1 LYAKTVA
8 VLKFAKKI
16 FLHILILLPL
26 IGIAQQCSNY
36 RFSKII
42 VKSDTI
48 HLDTLSIIP
57 GSLVV
62 RDSTGKQIDST
73 HYYISYPEALILLK
87 PLVSIHQ
94 PVLMIYYRVFP
105 YNFSLLSKH
114 KDIGMTVKDKTGTLN
129 PFSFTDKD
137 QTLDIFKLG
146 GLNKNGSISRGVT
159 IGNSQDV
166 VVNSSFNLQLSGKLS
181 EDITVLA
188 AITDNNVPVQPDGNT
203 QQIQDF
209 DKVFIQLSS
218 KRSSLTAG
226 DFELTRP
233 QSYFMNFYK
242 KAQGG
247 SFTTSFLTSADKK
260 KKNTMT
266 IKGAAAISKGKY
278 TENTFTGIEGNQ
290 GPYKLTGADNE
301 TYIIVLS
308 GSEKVY
314 IDGLQMVRGQEND
327 YTIDYNTAELTFT
340 TKRLITKDSR
350 ISIEFEY
357 SDMNYA
363 RSLFYAGTD
372 YSTKKLTM
380 HFNFFSEQ
388 DIKNQPI
395 QQALSTQDKQLL
407 AQVGDSINQA
417 VVPYADSIA
426 FTNAQVL
433 YKKTYDTVAGVVYY
447 PVYVYS
453 TNPDSAHYQLG
464 FSIVGANKGNYVQ
477 IQSTANGRVF
487 KWVAP
492 IANIKQGNY
501 EPVVLLVTPKKKQMA
516 TLSTEYAISKR
527 TKASVE
533 LAMSNNDINLFST
546 ADKGNDLGYGV
557 KTKIKNVLPLNKKD
571 STGWSLTSEADN
583 EFTDKNFTP
592 IDRYRD
598 VEFDRDWNLSNIIV
612 NSNEN
617 ISSLKFTLA
626 DKKSNFTSYQ
636 FRSFFAGSQ
645 YTGLQNVLN
654 ANLGKKGFLLT
665 FNGSYLTSKDKFS
678 STRFIRSNAGFSKKF
693 KRIIVGVKEEQ
704 EYNTFFKLNTDS
716 LQQNSF
722 SYNQLEGYINNPDT
736 SKTKYTL
743 FYKRRVDQLPLK
755 NSLNLATTAQ
765 DVGVSFEMLKKAN
778 NKLSIT
784 NTYRKLQVNDSSL
797 TAQKDDKSLLSRLQY
812 NVKLFKGAISSS
824 TYYEIGS
831 GLEVKKEYSYLQVT
845 PGQGIYIWTDYNHD
859 NVQQLDE
866 FEIAT
871 IPGIA
876 NYIRVYTP
884 TNQYV
889 KSYTNQFNEVFTLSP
904 VTSWVTAK
912 GFKKFLSRFSDQATY
927 SIDHKNTSNNGFKAY
942 NPFMNE
948 ISDTTLLSTSSALRN
963 SFYFNRSSAVFSMDY
978 EYSDSRNK
986 ILLVD
991 GFDSRSAFSHEV
1003 NVKWNISRKFSF
1015 TTKYNTG
1022 EKTSNSDY
1030 LTTRDFDIVNSEIGP
1045 VFSYQPNVS
1054 FRIALNYT
1062 YTDKKNKQGVIGEKA
1077 FLNDAGVDIKYNVLS
1092 KGSLLMKVSYVRIKY
1107 NSDESTPVA
1116 YEMLEGLKSGNNATW
1131 TLSYQRN
1138 LSGNLQLTLN
1148 YEGRK
1153 SQDVK
1158 TIHVGSVQL
1167 RAYF

>member
-1 LYAKTVA
+1 MKCAI
-8 VLKFAKKI
+8 KI
-16 FLHILILLPL
+16 FIFIFILLPAFAF
-26 IGIAQQCSNY
+26 AQQHSNY

-57 GSLVV
+57 GSLVI
-62 RDSTGKQIDST
+62 RDSTGKRIDST
-73 HYYISYPEALILLK
+73 HYFVNYGESKILLK
-87 PLVSIHQ
+87 PLYSVHY
-94 PVLMIYYRVFP
+94 PVLMVYYRVFP
-105 YNFSLLSKH
+105 YNFSVLSKH
-114 KDIGMTVKDKTGTLN
+114 KDIEFTVQNKTGTYN

-146 GLNKNGSISRGVT
+146 GLNKNGSISRGVSF
-159 IGNSQDV
+159 GNSQDV
-166 VVNSSFNLQLSGKLS
+166 VVNSSFNLQLTGKLS
-181 EDITVLA
+181 EDITVMA

-209 DKVFIQLSS
+209 DKVYIQLSS
-218 KRSSLTAG
+218 KRSSLIAG

-233 QSYFMNFYK
+233 VSYFMNFYK

-247 SFTTSFLTSADKK
+247 SFTTSFLTSDDKK
-260 KKNTMT
+260 KKNTIT
-266 IKGAAAISKGKY
+266 VRAAAAISKGKY
-278 TENTFTGIEGNQ
+278 TENTFAGIEGNQ

-301 TYIIVLS
+301 TYIVVLS

-314 IDGLQMVRGQEND
+314 IDGLLMVRGQEND

-372 YSTKKLTM
+372 YTTKKLTM
-380 HFNFFSEQ
+380 HFNFYSEQ

-395 QQALSTQDKQLL
+395 QQALSDTDKVLL
-407 AQVGDSINQA
+407 GSVGDSINQA
-417 VVPYADSIA
+417 VVPYVDSVA
-426 FTNAQVL
+426 FTNSQVL
-433 YKKTYDTVAGVVYY
+433 YKKIHDTVAGVVYY

-453 TNPDSAHYQLG
+453 TSPDSAHFQLG
-464 FSIVGANKGNYVQ
+464 FSIVGANKGNYIQ
-477 IQSTANGRVF
+477 IESAANGRVF

-492 IANIKQGNY
+492 IGNVRQGNY
-501 EPVVLLVTPKKKQMA
+501 EPINLLVTPKKKQMT
-516 TLSTEYAISKR
+516 TLSAEYAISKR

-533 LAMSNNDINLFST
+533 LALSDNDINLFST
-546 ADKGNDLGYGV
+546 KDKSDDLGYGV
-557 KTKIKNVLPLNKKD
+557 KTKIKNVLPFSKKD
-571 STGWSLTSEADN
+571 TTGWSLTSEVDN

-598 VEFDRDWNLSNIIV
+598 VEFDRDWNLTNV
-612 NSNEN
+612 MQNTDEN
-617 ISSLKFTLA
+617 ISSVKFTVA

-636 FRSFFAGSQ
+636 FRSFFAGTE
-645 YTGLQNVLN
+645 YTGLQNVLTG
-654 ANLGKKGFLLT
+654 NLGKKGFLLT
-665 FNGSYLTSKDKFS
+665 FNGSFLTSQDQLNTS
-678 STRFIRSNAGFSKKF
+678 RFIRSNAGLSKKF
-693 KRIIVGVKEEQ
+693 KHIIVGVKEEQ
-704 EYNTFFKLNTDS
+704 EYNTFFSRKTDT
-716 LQQNSF
+716 LQLNSF
-722 SYNQLEGYINNPDT
+722 SYNQLEGYFNNPDT
-736 SKTKYTL
+736 SKTKYTV
-743 FYKRRVDQLPLK
+743 FYKRRVDYLPIH
-755 NSLNLATTAQ
+755 NNLNLATTAQ
-765 DVGVSFEMLKKAN
+765 DIGVSFEMLKKAN
-778 NKLSIT
+778 NKLSVF
-784 NTYRKLQVNDSSL
+784 NTYRRLQVNDTSI
-797 TAQKDDKSLLSRLQY
+797 TAQKDDKSLLSRLEY
-812 NVKLFKGAISSS
+812 NLKLFKGAITSS

-831 GLEVKKEYSYLQVT
+831 GLEVKKEYSYIQVT

-866 FEIAT
+866 FEVAT

-876 NYIRVYTP
+876 NYIRIYTP

-889 KSYTNQFNEVFTLSP
+889 KTYTNQFNEVFTLNP
-904 VTSWVTAK
+904 VTAWNAK
-912 GFKKFLSRFSDQATY
+912 TGIKKFLARFSDQATY
-927 SIDHKNTSNNGFKAY
+927 SIDHKNTSSDGFKAY

-948 ISDTTLLSTSSALRN
+948 ISDTTLLSTNSSLRN
-963 SFYFNRSSAVFSMDY
+963 SFYFNRSSSKFSIDY
-978 EYSDSRNK
+978 NYTDSRNK

-991 GFDSRSAFSHEV
+991 GFDSRSTLSNEL
-1003 NVKWNISRKFSF
+1003 NIKWNISRKFTF
-1015 TTKYNTG
+1015 NTKYNSG
-1022 EKTSNSDY
+1022 EKTSNSDF
-1030 LTTRDFDIVNSEIGP
+1030 LTTRDFDIINSEIGP

-1062 YTDKKNKQGVIGEKA
+1062 YTDKKNKQGSIGEKA

-1092 KGSLLMKVSYVRIKY
+1092 KGSLLMKVSYVKIKY

-1116 YEMLEGLKSGNNATW
+1116 YEMLEGLKSGDNATW
-1131 TLSYQRN
+1131 SLSYQRN

-1158 TIHVGSVQL
+1158 TLHVGSVQL